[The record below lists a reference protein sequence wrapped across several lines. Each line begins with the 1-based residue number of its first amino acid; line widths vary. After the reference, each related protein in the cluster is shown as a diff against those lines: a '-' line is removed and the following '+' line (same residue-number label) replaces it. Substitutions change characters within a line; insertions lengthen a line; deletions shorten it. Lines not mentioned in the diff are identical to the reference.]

1 MTHSQSHAGFGL
13 QGWENRNNSQGSSP
27 ARASLMSSPGARP
40 SWGRT
45 MSLSDR
51 AIGQPRGRLQG
62 LNFPTL
68 NNSMKIASSEAVLNA
83 PDNASMAS
91 VDGESGQGLFGDFK
105 MLDLDL
111 GGGDGSLDFIDYGDG
126 AQADVQDGHEDDKE
140 TADAASGH
148 ETDEEYKAEPD
159 DNDEGDDHLKAAPTG
174 FLPTKGTKARLAVSV
189 TKEAELSRDE
199 RNK

>member
-1 MTHSQSHAGFGL
+1 MASTVTAL
-13 QGWENRNNSQGSSP
+13 ALT
-27 ARASLMSSPGARP
+27 ARASRKRTP
-40 SWGRT
+40 SR
-45 MSLSDR
+45 S
-51 AIGQPRGRLQG
+51 AIETEAGLRQG
-62 LNFPTL
+62 L
-68 NNSMKIASSEAVLNA
+68 
-83 PDNASMAS
+83 PDL
-91 VDGESGQGLFGDFK
+91 E
-105 MLDLDL
+105 LDL

-148 ETDEEYKAEPD
+148 ETDEEYKTEPD
-159 DNDEGDDHLKAAPTG
+159 DNDEGDDHLKAALTK